1 MRAVVAVGGQYWST
15 TTHAV
20 VTAERPAALQSVVS
34 QLASR
39 RVASRCIL
47 YDEIVARITTILR
60 RGGSIGEGEG
70 LRGFKPLELKQYN

>member
-39 RVASRCIL
+39 RVSLHLVRRDRCSY
-47 YDEIVARITTILR
+47 YDYPTSGRIY
-60 RGGSIGEGEG
+60 RGGGGAK
-70 LRGFKPLELKQYN
+70 GF